1 MDPGRLLARPLATM
15 QIESASIRTGG
26 NRPVRRM
33 LLAAALV
40 AACITSFVVFNTREM
55 TQARPISLFAIDE
68 AHCV

>member
-1 MDPGRLLARPLATM
+1 
-15 QIESASIRTGG
+15 
-26 NRPVRRM
+26 M